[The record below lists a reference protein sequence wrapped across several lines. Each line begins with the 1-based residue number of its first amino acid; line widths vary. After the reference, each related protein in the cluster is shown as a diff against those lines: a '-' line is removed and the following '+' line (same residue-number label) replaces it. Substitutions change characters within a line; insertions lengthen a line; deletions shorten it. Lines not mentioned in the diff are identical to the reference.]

1 MTALDQAG
9 RDPLHYAAKNN
20 DADGVRERLAAGVDV
35 NLTDTRSH
43 YTPLHFAVQDGAVDA
58 ARVLLDAGADV
69 QAICAPGVTPLH
81 LAVIRWRQ
89 SPDGAMIK
97 LLLERGADRTA
108 VETNGRTPAEISN
121 GQLGFPDELAE
132 LLLAGAA

>member
-1 MTALDQAG
+1 MSALDQAG

-20 DADGVRERLAAGVDV
+20 DAHGVGVLLAAGVDV
-35 NLTDTRSH
+35 NLTDTRSR

-69 QAICAPGVTPLH
+69 QAVCAPGLTPLH

-97 LLLERGADRTA
+97 LLLERGADKTA
-108 VETNGRTPAEISN
+108 LETNGRTPAEITK
-121 GQLGFPDELAE
+121 GQLGFPGELEA
-132 LLLAGAA
+132 LQP